1 MQWSIQ
7 QLSKAAGTTSRT
19 LRHYGELGLLT
30 PAGTSSG
37 GMRMYDEQALPRLLR
52 ILMLRQYGVGLDAI
66 GQILAERTGDAEA
79 LRGHLRDLHS
89 QRDRLNAQISSLE
102 RTITT
107 IEEGKPLMAE
117 EVFEDFD
124 HTQYR
129 EEVEQRWGKQAYA
142 DGDRWWRSLSDEQKK
157 QFLQTQRDIAR
168 DFAAQDDAG
177 AAPESDETQD
187 VVRRHVEWLSATT
200 TPTRDYLIGLGE
212 LYVADPRFGANY
224 HGSAEYVRDAMKV
237 YAERNL

>member
-7 QLSKAAGTTSRT
+7 QLAKAAGTTSRT

-30 PAGTSSG
+30 PVDTTSG

-52 ILMLRQYGVGLDAI
+52 ILMLRQHGVGLSRIA
-66 GQILAERTGDAEA
+66 QILAEHTSDAEA
-79 LRGHLRDLHS
+79 LRGHLHDLHAQHAHLS
-89 QRDRLNAQISSLE
+89 AQISSLE

-117 EVFEDFD
+117 EVFKDFD

-157 QFLQTQRDIAR
+157 QFQQTQRDIAR
-168 DFAAQDDAG
+168 DFAAQADAG
-177 AAPESDETQD
+177 AAPESDSTQD

-200 TPTRDYLIGLGE
+200 TPTREYLIGLGE
-212 LYVADPRFGANY
+212 MYVADPRFGANY
-224 HGSAEYVRDAMKV
+224 HGHAEFVRDAMKV